1 MEIMIA
7 TINEDQEVIS
17 DYRCFFCFAR
27 AFERLIEKENLQPK
41 EKKQFANDM
50 FGLFNDVKYDFS
62 IPEVSR
68 DLHVLLKQYSNNPDP
83 YKEDKKQSNDLV
95 LGMYSELKDIVFQSG
110 NYFDTA
116 LRLAIAGNI
125 IDFGISNTFD
135 LHSTIDKVLNS
146 EFAIDDSLLLKQSL
160 SKAKTVLYLGDN
172 CGEMVFDKLFIETM
186 MHPNLIYAV
195 RGEPVINDVT
205 LDDAKYVGMELVAS
219 VISNGYDAPSTLL
232 DHCSSEFLEVFN
244 RADVIISKG
253 QGNLEGLLGKTTKDI
268 YFLLMVKCEV
278 IADVLGVRKG
288 DFVVKKNNIE
298 R

>member
-1 MEIMIA
+1 MEN
-7 TINEDQEVIS
+7 TIVTISKKEEVIS

-27 AFERLIEKENLQPK
+27 AFERLIEKDNLQPE
-41 EKKQFANDM
+41 EKKQFAYDM

-62 IPEVSR
+62 IPELSR
-68 DLHVLLKQYSNNPDP
+68 ELHVLLKQYSNNPDP
-83 YKEDKKQSNDLV
+83 YKEEKNQSNDLV
-95 LGMYSELKDIVFQSG
+95 LGMYPELKDIVFQSD
-110 NYFDTA
+110 NYFNTA

-146 EFAIDDSLLLKQSL
+146 DFAIDDSIQLKQAL
-160 SKAKTVLYLGDN
+160 SEAKTVLYLGDN
-172 CGEMVFDKLFIETM
+172 CGEIVFDKLFIETI

-195 RGEPVINDVT
+195 RGVPVINDVT
-205 LDDAKYVGMELVAS
+205 LEDAKYVEMDLVAD

-232 DHCSSEFLEVFN
+232 EHCSTEFLEVFN

-253 QGNLEGLLGKTTKDI
+253 QGNLEGLLGKTQKEV

-278 IADVLGVRKG
+278 IADVLGVKKG
-288 DFVVKKNNIE
+288 DFVVMKNNTE